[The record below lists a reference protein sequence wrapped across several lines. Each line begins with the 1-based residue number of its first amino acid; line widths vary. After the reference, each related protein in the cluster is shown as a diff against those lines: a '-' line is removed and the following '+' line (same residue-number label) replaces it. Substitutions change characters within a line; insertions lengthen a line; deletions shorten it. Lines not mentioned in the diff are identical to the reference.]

1 MYPQKQT
8 DKKKL
13 NESLIS
19 VGISALKLHAVPAHS
34 KVSVGKRKIKQA
46 KTVLRNKVASTL
58 DLEEN
63 ILTSDSS
70 EDCKE
75 LERKASEFD
84 RLMNMIKDKLPQV
97 THREKFKC

>member
-1 MYPQKQT
+1 MPDVPQKQT

-19 VGISALKLHAVPAHS
+19 VGIFPLKLHAVPAHS
-34 KVSVGKRKIKQA
+34 KVSVGKWKMKQA
-46 KTVLRNKVASTL
+46 KTYWEKVASTL

-70 EDCKE
+70 EDGKE

-84 RLMNMIKDKLPQV
+84 RLMNMIKDKLP
-97 THREKFKC
+97 